1 MTTDVNISD
10 AERIVIETLWRNGAL
25 TADQVAKEL
34 SPQND
39 WSFATVK
46 TLLGR
51 LLKKK
56 AISATTEGRRFIYQ
70 ATLSREEYIGSESKQ
85 LIDKLFDGRIAPL
98 VSHFSQ
104 TKGLSKQDIDEL
116 RALLKRLS

>member
-1 MTTDVNISD
+1 MTTSVNISD
-10 AERIVIETLWRNGAL
+10 AERIVIESLWVNGSM

-34 SPQND
+34 SPNND
-39 WSFATVK
+39 WSFATIK

-56 AISATTEGRRFIYQ
+56 AITARPEGRRFIY
-70 ATLSREEYIGSESKQ
+70 AAKLSRDDYVAAESQ
-85 LIDKLFDGRIAPL
+85 HFVEKLFDGRVAPL

-104 TKGLSKQDIDEL
+104 AKGLTKEDIAEL
-116 RALLKRLS
+116 RALLDKLP